1 VLSIVDALAVDG
13 VLKVRSYDGWLLLA
27 FHNDAL
33 AGCAALRPLEPF
45 RSLGLGRMLAEHIVG
60 EARKAGY
67 RCMRLDSLPSMAAAL
82 ALYRQL
88 GFREIPPYRTNPIE
102 GAVFL
107 ELQWNE
113 PTNDT

>member
-1 VLSIVDALAVDG
+1 VLSIVDALAVDD

-33 AGCAALRPLEPF
+33 AGCVALRPLEPF

-60 EARKAGY
+60 EA
-67 RCMRLDSLPSMAAAL
+67 AAL
-82 ALYRQL
+82 SLYRQL
-88 GFREIPPYRTNPIE
+88 GFREIPPYCTNPIE

-107 ELQWNE
+107 ELQLNE
-113 PTNDT
+113 PTNDA

>member
-45 RSLGLGRMLAEHIVG
+45 RSPGLGRMLAEH
-60 EARKAGY
+60 
-67 RCMRLDSLPSMAAAL
+67 DSLPSMAAAL
-82 ALYRQL
+82 ALYRRL
-88 GFREIPPYRTNPIE
+88 GFREIPPYCTNPIE

-107 ELQWNE
+107 ELQLNE
-113 PTNDT
+113 PTNDA

>member
-27 FHNDAL
+27 FHNDEL
-33 AGCAALRPLEPF
+33 AGCVALRPLKPG
-45 RSLGLGRMLAEHIVG
+45 RSLG
-60 EARKAGY
+60 
-67 RCMRLDSLPSMAAAL
+67 DTLPSMAAAL

-88 GFREIPPYRTNPIE
+88 GFREIPPYCRNPIE

-107 ELQWNE
+107 ELQLGE
-113 PTNDT
+113 PTNDA